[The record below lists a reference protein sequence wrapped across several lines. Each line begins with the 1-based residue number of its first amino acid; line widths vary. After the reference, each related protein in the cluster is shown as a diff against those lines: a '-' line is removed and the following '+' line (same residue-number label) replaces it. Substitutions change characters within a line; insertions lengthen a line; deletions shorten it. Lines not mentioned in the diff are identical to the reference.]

1 MLVAGNN
8 VTGVMKEF
16 GEIMMK
22 MYSKTLD
29 YRKNDFSL
37 NFLGSVRLD
46 TLLNILRYSSNNDTY
61 Y

>member
-1 MLVAGNN
+1 MAGNN

-22 MYSKTLD
+22 LYSKSHD

-37 NFLGSVRLD
+37 NYLGLVTIMRLMSGSILWLIIIQ
-46 TLLNILRYSSNNDTY
+46 LLD
-61 Y
+61 